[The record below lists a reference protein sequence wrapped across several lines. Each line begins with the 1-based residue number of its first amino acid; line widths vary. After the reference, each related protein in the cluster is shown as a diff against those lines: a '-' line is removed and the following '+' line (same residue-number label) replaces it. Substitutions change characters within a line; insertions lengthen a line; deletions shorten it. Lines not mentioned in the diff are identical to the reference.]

1 MSVVEP
7 AVSGV
12 VIYGTPDERVVGM
25 AEVVSAPEAEGV
37 MSDSLEEN
45 LRVAVESGMLGLAER
60 MSHVSVLLGS
70 PGKVDR
76 VEIVEVASF
85 PGSMPE
91 EAVFSV

>member
-1 MSVVEP
+1 MSVVEL

-12 VIYGTPDERVVGM
+12 VIYGTLDERVVGM

-45 LRVAVESGMLGLAER
+45 LRVAVESGVLGLAER
-60 MSHVSVLLGS
+60 MSQVSVLFGS

-76 VEIVEVASF
+76 VEIVEGASF
-85 PGSMPE
+85 PGSVTE
-91 EAVFSV
+91 ETVFSV